1 MCGRCCVDVG
11 INVEICVVHGIIQ
24 TSIRVNKQG
33 HNISKIVMCG
43 RHGIEAV
50 EEEAQVGRHNRITM
64 LGIKFVPNGSS
75 LSSSTSSE
83 RLR

>member
-1 MCGRCCVDVG
+1 MCGRCLVDVG
-11 INVEICVVHGIIQ
+11 IKVESCVVHSIIQ
-24 TSIRVNKQG
+24 ASIRINKQG

-50 EEEAQVGRHNRITM
+50 EEAAQVGRHNRITM
-64 LGIKFVPNGSS
+64 LGVKFIPNGSS
-75 LSSSTSSE
+75 PSSSTSSE